1 MTHPRPT
8 KTTPPIPPYNSRTP
22 KIDQPASI
30 TICAEDD
37 ILVFNIAVDDPAHVE
52 ECHGVGD
59 LTEIALDE
67 VRGEALR
74 VLLDK
79 VEQVFLGGA
88 AGGILRLHLR
98 LERNPRGAAWTVI

>member
-1 MTHPRPT
+1 MRHPRPT
-8 KTTPPIPPYNSRTP
+8 ETIPPIPPYNPRTP

-37 ILVFNIAVDDPAHVE
+37 ILVFNIAVDDPTHVE

-59 LTEIALDE
+59 LTEIAPDE
-67 VRGEALR
+67 VLGESQQ

-79 VEQVFLGGA
+79 VEQVLWGRREESCVCICVGNRVQGGQ
-88 AGGILRLHLR
+88 
-98 LERNPRGAAWTVI
+98 RGR